1 VPFQVTHAFGTTTV
15 RVDQRAAGTPD
26 PRGGNWARLGVFAFD
41 SGAGAKVELNDNA
54 NGYVVADAVRLR
66 RF

>member
-1 VPFQVTHAFGTTTV
+1 MPFRVTHAFGTTTV

-41 SGAGAKVELNDNA
+41 SGAGAKVELNGNA